1 MLALTGRLFGDKM
14 KPANS
19 TASAAPKVMQRPLSP
34 HLGIYKPMPTMV
46 MSILHRL
53 TGAALYFGTILLA
66 AWLIAAATSVE
77 TFGWMSWFFSSW
89 IGRIVL
95 FGYTWALM
103 HHMLGGVRHFVWDVG
118 LGLDKHF
125 ATKMALASA
134 AGSIAL
140 TLLIWAF
147 ALIAL

>member
-1 MLALTGRLFGDKM
+1 M
-14 KPANS
+14 KPA
-19 TASAAPKVMQRPLSP
+19 TTHPRPLSP

-46 MSILHRL
+46 MSILHRM
-53 TGAALYFGTILLA
+53 TGAALYFGTVLLA
-66 AWLIAAATSVE
+66 AWLIAAASDAE
-77 TFGWMSWFFSSW
+77 TFGWVSWFFTSW
-89 IGRIVL
+89 VGRIVL

-118 LGLDKHF
+118 LGLDKHV

-134 AGSIAL
+134 AASITL

-147 ALIAL
+147 ALFVL

>member
-1 MLALTGRLFGDKM
+1 M
-14 KPANS
+14 KPA
-19 TASAAPKVMQRPLSP
+19 TTHTRPLSP

-46 MSILHRL
+46 MSILHRM
-53 TGAALYFGTILLA
+53 TGAALYFGTVLLA
-66 AWLIAAATSVE
+66 VWLIAAALNIEAFSWV
-77 TFGWMSWFFSSW
+77 SWFFSSW

-118 LGLDKHF
+118 LGLDKHV

-134 AGSIAL
+134 AASVTL

-147 ALIAL
+147 ALFVM

>member
-1 MLALTGRLFGDKM
+1 M
-14 KPANS
+14 KPAI
-19 TASAAPKVMQRPLSP
+19 QRPLSP
-34 HLGIYKPMPTMV
+34 HLTIYRPMATMV
-46 MSILHRL
+46 MSILHRI

-66 AWLIAAATSVE
+66 AWLIAAATSFE
-77 TFGWMSWFFSSW
+77 AFGWVSWFFSSW

-103 HHMLGGVRHFVWDVG
+103 HHMLGGVRHFVWDTG
-118 LGLDKHF
+118 LGFEKHF

-134 AGSIAL
+134 VASVVL

-147 ALIAL
+147 ALLVK